1 LRPSLLWSIDS
12 DFNMSVR
19 EAGEIF
25 ATTDHCGRLESL
37 DGALDPAYCQAA
49 IVYGYG
55 RTYGF
60 DRVTRPARERMARV
74 TFRVPVKEDGSFDLG
89 AQRDLA
95 KEFTAI
101 QEAVKGIGENV
112 EALSEPKPR
121 AAIEEETVVIVDKDF

>member
-1 LRPSLLWSIDS
+1 
-12 DFNMSVR
+12 
-19 EAGEIF
+19 
-25 ATTDHCGRLESL
+25 
-37 DGALDPAYCQAA
+37 
-49 IVYGYG
+49 
-55 RTYGF
+55 
-60 DRVTRPARERMARV
+60 MARV